1 MRGRR
6 EEDLPRIDLH
16 ACLPGKHLLLAIYP
30 STGTLKMFN
39 KDRVAVVHAH
49 SALLLP
55 LWFQAMA
62 THLGRC
68 LQTLKNKQ
76 TNKFYSTVAYKGWFL
91 LQKYFVLFCSK
102 SFSYEWT
109 CYSYYLLSDT
119 SWKKGNIQDALF
131 LMVEK
136 FLICSGVFFSFS
148 FPLPEERPP
157 CFLELKVSR
166 QGLSGCAEVRHWRT
180 HTHVHRLCG
189 V

>member
-1 MRGRR
+1 M
-6 EEDLPRIDLH
+6 
-16 ACLPGKHLLLAIYP
+16 
-30 STGTLKMFN
+30 
-39 KDRVAVVHAH
+39 
-49 SALLLP
+49 
-55 LWFQAMA
+55 
-62 THLGRC
+62 
-68 LQTLKNKQ
+68 
-76 TNKFYSTVAYKGWFL
+76 AYKGWFL

-166 QGLSGCAEVRHWRT
+166 QGLSGCAEVRHTCTGCVVCSWGSVMACQGRCT
-180 HTHVHRLCG
+180 GLKMKLLSFLWTTVFAALVGSSRISHVLVKKDLSLNEHPGPAEVTSHPNVAEKKNVWQKCR
-189 V
+189 

>member
-76 TNKFYSTVAYKGWFL
+76 TNKQILQYSGIQRLVSSAKILCLVL
-91 LQKYFVLFCSK
+91 LQIFQLRVNLLQLLSPIWHKLGEGKYSGRPVPDGGKVSYLFRGFFFVLFPSPRR
-102 SFSYEWT
+102 E
-109 CYSYYLLSDT
+109 
-119 SWKKGNIQDALF
+119 APVLF
-131 LMVEK
+131 
-136 FLICSGVFFSFS
+136 
-148 FPLPEERPP
+148 RT
-157 CFLELKVSR
+157 
-166 QGLSGCAEVRHWRT
+166 QGL
-180 HTHVHRLCG
+180 
-189 V
+189 